1 MILLRPLM
9 NGFIPF
15 SLICLLV
22 TNDPQVA
29 RGEEAPVKAA
39 LQALGEAFRPVE
51 KPQPTPPQPRAEEA
65 DEENR
70 GEADKPAD
78 DKHDKPRAQ
87 RAEMAVEVAPAA
99 RPVAPAV
106 EAAPARRID
115 LLGGFRAVFQPEQKK
130 GADDDIPPDMLKQFM
145 PHLNK
150 LLVAEIHFLRKV
162 CQPDPET
169 LARLRQAGEEE
180 IVSIAKMY
188 ARLMRK
194 NQHSGFP
201 DARELLSF
209 ALKKKAEELLP
220 AAAARR
226 YREEL
231 TARTE
236 AGKQATQAMMTVILD
251 RHLALTP
258 QQYDQVAEAVGEN
271 WKEDWGQNLQ
281 VFLYDEYAPVPGPDV
296 LNPLLNDRQRE
307 LLKDRANHGRIH
319 FGWEQ
324 DIAVFNWGVGVA
336 LEELDEYPGEEAQ

>member
-1 MILLRPLM
+1 MIPPRPRLM

-15 SLICLLV
+15 SLFCLLV
-22 TNDPQVA
+22 TSAPPMA
-29 RGEEAPVKAA
+29 RGEESPFQAA
-39 LQALGEAFRPVE
+39 LKTLGVAFRPAE
-51 KPQPTPPQPRAEEA
+51 KPRPNPSMQRAEEA
-65 DEENR
+65 EEENR
-70 GEADKPAD
+70 DEVDSPANDKNDRNDKPQRPQDEAAD
-78 DKHDKPRAQ
+78 D
-87 RAEMAVEVAPAA
+87 AP
-99 RPVAPAV
+99 
-106 EAAPARRID
+106 EASVRRID
-115 LLGGFRAVFQPEQKK
+115 LLGGLRAVFQPRQKN
-130 GADDDIPPDMLKQFM
+130 GEDADIPPEMLQQFM

-150 LLVAEIHFLRKV
+150 LLLAEIHFLRKI

-180 IVSIAKMY
+180 IVSIARMY

-201 DARELLSF
+201 DARELLTF
-209 ALKKKAEELLP
+209 ALRKRVEESLP
-220 AAAARR
+220 EDAARR

-231 TARTE
+231 AARTE
-236 AGKQATQAMMTVILD
+236 ASKQATQGMMTVILD

-258 QQYDQVAEAVGEN
+258 QQYERVAETVGEN
-271 WKEDWGQNLQ
+271 WHEDWGQNLQ

-324 DIAVFNWGVGVA
+324 EIGIFNWGVGVA
-336 LEELDEYPGEEAQ
+336 LDELDEYPGEEAQ